1 MLPSEYLYFLRDC
14 DFSNLYNK
22 ALSDY
27 WAENYEKFSTLL
39 QNYYIS
45 SAYYLYKDSAISKD
59 EYELSID
66 AIFNKKI
73 KYCVI
78 TFMFM
83 GIIHL
88 ICLLL

>member
-1 MLPSEYLYFLRDC
+1 MRDC

-59 EYELSID
+59 EYEL
-66 AIFNKKI
+66 
-73 KYCVI
+73 Y
-78 TFMFM
+78 
-83 GIIHL
+83 
-88 ICLLL
+88 